1 MCSYVTSLAYLN
13 AGSRSP
19 ESHSHAA
26 DSWWLVEQE
35 AVGGGSGCS
44 DGISADVQ
52 TLLQRR
58 SELQEALSCET
69 HHILTET
76 LHSLHPRFTAVLMS
90 PFVMSGTVLSI
101 SRLPSTERKKPKHA
115 TLLLTRPQR
124 LRGVLTAAAH
134 KEHHLYLV
142 NMLFLKI
149 RYIAGGCGD
158 RK

>member
-1 MCSYVTSLAYLN
+1 MLRTV
-13 AGSRSP
+13 GGWWSRKQWA
-19 ESHSHAA
+19 EAA
-26 DSWWLVEQE
+26 DALMVSLLMYRRYY
-35 AVGGGSGCS
+35 S
-44 DGISADVQ
+44 DG
-52 TLLQRR
+52 
-58 SELQEALSCET
+58 LSCRRLSAVRRIINQ

-101 SRLPSTERKKPKHA
+101 SRLPSTERKKTKHA
-115 TLLLTRPQR
+115 TLLLTHPQR